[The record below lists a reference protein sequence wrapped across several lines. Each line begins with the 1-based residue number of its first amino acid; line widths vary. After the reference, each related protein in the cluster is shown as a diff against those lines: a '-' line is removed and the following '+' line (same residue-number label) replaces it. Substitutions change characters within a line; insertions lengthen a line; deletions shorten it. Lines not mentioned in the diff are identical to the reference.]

1 LVQLAVQLAGGND
14 SAADEEDE
22 GTEALAQDFSFVNGG
37 VQGRGCTK
45 EDNNNDLS
53 GELSERP
60 LLPSLIRLLDI
71 LVDLV
76 QMGDRAARPPM
87 MTTRTLS
94 GIGARSGRLMTTT
107 SNRSCSRAVFEGIGS
122 SSTTTSLEAMEQQQQ
137 QKQQQQELLEGKV
150 HDVEAVQVLHD
161 VFLKSKNC
169 VLQLDILD
177 RLLRLFASHVDNYA
191 VVQELRTIPLFL
203 QNMGHYPFVLQE
215 RLLKILEYAVTV
227 VNCVPEQELL
237 SLCYLLQQPYAS
249 PLRGTVLSFFE
260 KLLSFNR
267 QYKKVFREVGVL
279 DLLLDDLKHCELP
292 GALTLL
298 LQPQEDLAT
307 QDAAAAAA
315 AAAEEEQQDLVSL
328 PGELHI
334 FDDTATVG
342 LAWDCLLHLLRKMEG
357 NQAVF
362 RKANGVGAILPL
374 LASSIHR
381 VRVLRVLSCL
391 ICEDSNQV

>member
-1 LVQLAVQLAGGND
+1 MVQLAVQLAGGID
-14 SAADEEDE
+14 SAADEKDE

-37 VQGRGCTK
+37 VKGRDCTK
-45 EDNNNDLS
+45 EDDNNDLS

-87 MTTRTLS
+87 MTTRSLS

-107 SNRSCSRAVFEGIGS
+107 SNRSCSRGVFEAIGS

-137 QKQQQQELLEGKV
+137 KQQQQELLEGKV
-150 HDVEAVQVLHD
+150 HDIEAVQVLHD

-169 VLQLDILD
+169 VLQLEILD

-191 VVQELRTIPLFL
+191 VVQELRMIPLFL

-279 DLLLDDLKHCELP
+279 DLLLDDLKRCELP
-292 GALTLL
+292 GAVTLL

-307 QDAAAAAA
+307 QDAAAA
-315 AAAEEEQQDLVSL
+315 EEQQQQDLVSL

-334 FDDTATVG
+334 FDDTATVS

>member
-14 SAADEEDE
+14 SAADEKDE

-37 VQGRGCTK
+37 VKGRDCTK
-45 EDNNNDLS
+45 EDDNNDLS

-87 MTTRTLS
+87 MTTRSLS

-107 SNRSCSRAVFEGIGS
+107 SNRSCSRGVFEAIGS

-137 QKQQQQELLEGKV
+137 KQQQQELLEGKV
-150 HDVEAVQVLHD
+150 HDIEAVQVLHD

-169 VLQLDILD
+169 VLQLEILD

-191 VVQELRTIPLFL
+191 VVQELRMIPLFL

-279 DLLLDDLKHCELP
+279 DLLLDDLKRCELP
-292 GALTLL
+292 GAVTLL

-307 QDAAAAAA
+307 QDAAAAE
-315 AAAEEEQQDLVSL
+315 EEEQQDLVSL

>member
-1 LVQLAVQLAGGND
+1 LVQLAVQLAGEND

-37 VQGRGCTK
+37 VQGRDCTK
-45 EDNNNDLS
+45 EDDNNDLS
-53 GELSERP
+53 GELSEQP

-87 MTTRTLS
+87 MTTRSLS

-107 SNRSCSRAVFEGIGS
+107 SHRSCSRAVFEGIGS

-137 QKQQQQELLEGKV
+137 KQQQQELLEGKV
-150 HDVEAVQVLHD
+150 HDIEAVQVLHD

-279 DLLLDDLKHCELP
+279 DLLLDDLKRCELP

-298 LQPQEDLAT
+298 LQPQEDVAT
-307 QDAAAAAA
+307 QDAAAAA
-315 AAAEEEQQDLVSL
+315 EQQQQQDLVSL

>member
-22 GTEALAQDFSFVNGG
+22 GAEALAQDFSFVNGG
-37 VQGRGCTK
+37 VQGRDCTK
-45 EDNNNDLS
+45 EADNNDLS
-53 GELSERP
+53 GELSDRP

-71 LVDLV
+71 LVELA

-87 MTTRTLS
+87 MTTRSLS

-137 QKQQQQELLEGKV
+137 KQELLEGKV
-150 HDVEAVQVLHD
+150 HDIEAVQVLHD

-279 DLLLDDLKHCELP
+279 DLLLDDLKRCELP

-307 QDAAAAAA
+307 QDAAAA
-315 AAAEEEQQDLVSL
+315 EQQQQQDLVSL